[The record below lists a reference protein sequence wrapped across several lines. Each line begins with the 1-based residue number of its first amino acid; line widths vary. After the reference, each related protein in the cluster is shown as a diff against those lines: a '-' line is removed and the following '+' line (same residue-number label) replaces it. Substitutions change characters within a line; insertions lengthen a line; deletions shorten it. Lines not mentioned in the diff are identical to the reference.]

1 MSISSA
7 QSGQVWSP
15 LSLMV
20 VLMNEKTPG
29 PEQIRLV
36 LHTII
41 KLSYQKPQIFDRTR
55 NTSEIEVSLNTAQF
69 LTNQSSN
76 LNLSTNTETHRER
89 GKKSNPSTEFLSV
102 YHSVKQPLM
111 DPFWLLTDWSGTSSS
126 TSRSPPLLLFANA
139 PLLWACCSTPH
150 LATWRATR
158 PLPPLIRTR
167 VQHSKRRHK
176 KKNGSSE
183 PEGLATYSRSALQ
196 SNSEN
201 ENLQQKR
208 ERIACLRWFCMWWS
222 IYQSDSDSNR
232 GRQRGSERGG
242 RQERAQRAGGDEE
255 RRVVLRP
262 VKTASLEKGGAGQGR
277 KQTHR

>member
-15 LSLMV
+15 SSLIV
-20 VLMNEKTPG
+20 VLMDEKTPR

-41 KLSYQKPQIFDRTR
+41 KLLYQKPQIFDHTR

-111 DPFWLLTDWSGTSSS
+111 DPF
-126 TSRSPPLLLFANA
+126 
-139 PLLWACCSTPH
+139 
-150 LATWRATR
+150 
-158 PLPPLIRTR
+158 
-167 VQHSKRRHK
+167 
-176 KKNGSSE
+176 
-183 PEGLATYSRSALQ
+183 
-196 SNSEN
+196 
-201 ENLQQKR
+201 
-208 ERIACLRWFCMWWS
+208 
-222 IYQSDSDSNR
+222 
-232 GRQRGSERGG
+232 
-242 RQERAQRAGGDEE
+242 
-255 RRVVLRP
+255 
-262 VKTASLEKGGAGQGR
+262 
-277 KQTHR
+277 